1 MADLRAGLEGGLAG
15 RYALQR
21 EIGRGG
27 MATVFLA
34 HDLKHD
40 RSVALK
46 VLHPEL
52 AVALGPERFQREIR
66 LAARL
71 QHPHILTVLDS
82 GDAGGHLWFTMPFV
96 EGESLRGRLNR
107 ERQLPLDDALR
118 IGIEA
123 ARALDYAHTHGVV
136 HRDVKPENILL
147 TADGTTLVAD
157 FGITRALGGEDAQL
171 TETGM
176 SVGTPTYMS
185 PEQAAGE
192 RNVDGRSDVYSLG
205 CVLYETIAGEP
216 PFTGP
221 TAQVVLMRRFTDTPR
236 PLHEVR
242 DTVPAVVEQAV
253 FKALAR
259 SPADRFA
266 TAAQLAQALH
276 PMVATPA
283 ATPTI
288 TGASIGTRPSGAAT
302 AGTMAAP
309 LRRRVPL
316 AAVSLALGFLIGI
329 GGLFAWRHSH
339 QSEGAASLKRVA
351 VLPFENVGE
360 ADDAYFAEGV
370 SDAVRGKLAAVP
382 GLEVTA
388 RSSTVQYA
396 KTDKPAQVIGR
407 ELGVDYLLTGTVR
420 WAKAKDGTSRVEV
433 SPELVEVTPGRTPRS
448 RWQQPFV
455 ASITDV
461 FQVQA
466 DVAARVT
473 AALDVAM
480 GDSTRAQLAARPT
493 GSVQAYDAYLRG
505 RSYEQRGRLNVEP
518 QSMTIARQMYEQAIR
533 HDSAFALAWARLAQ
547 THVYLYQRDRTD
559 TTHRAL
565 ARRAAERAV
574 ALGPAVAETHVA
586 MGDYFWGTENDQHR
600 AMVEYS
606 VALRHDPK
614 NPELLESV
622 AWNQWS
628 RGRRDSALVN
638 IERAAALD
646 PRSAERALNAAEMYT
661 GVARYPAAIAAYD
674 RAIELAPDQYFA
686 YFNKAQTLLTW
697 RGDVDGAR
705 ATMQQAEARIGR
717 VEFVKK
723 MCVACFDWTGPL
735 APDYE
740 RVLDQLDL
748 SGFSSRDS
756 ANYYAARALRAHM
769 RQDAA
774 KQRVYWDSARVVTER
789 FVRVRPDDAY
799 FHRRLSG
806 IYAGLGRHADAA
818 QELQRYQ
825 ELRRAQGDSTWL
837 RTDAAWDAAVNL
849 LLANRPEAAID
860 SLQVTMSDTSY
871 HFLTPALLRVDP
883 FWTPLRTNPRFQQ
896 LAAITE
902 TTDPRD

>member
-1 MADLRAGLEGGLAG
+1 MAELQAHLEAGLAG
-15 RYALQR
+15 RYTLQR

-34 HDLKHD
+34 QDLKHD

-82 GDAGGHLWFTMPFV
+82 GEAGGQLWFTMPFV
-96 EGESLRGRLNR
+96 EGESLRARLNR
-107 ERQLPLDDALR
+107 ERQLALEDAVR
-118 IGIEA
+118 IGTEA
-123 ARALDYAHTHGVV
+123 ARALDYAHAHGVV

-157 FGITRALGGEDAQL
+157 FGIARALGGDEPQL

-205 CVLYETIAGEP
+205 CVIYEAIAGEP

-221 TAQVVLMRRFTDTPR
+221 TAQIVLMRRFTETPR
-236 PLHEVR
+236 PLHEAR
-242 DTVPAVVEQAV
+242 DTIPAAVEQAV
-253 FKALAR
+253 AKALAR

-266 TAAQLAQALH
+266 TAAQFAQALH
-276 PMVATPA
+276 PAIPTPA
-283 ATPTI
+283 ATPAI
-288 TGASIGTRPSGAAT
+288 TAVAAA
-302 AGTMAAP
+302 AGTTPSIRAGRAP
-309 LRRRVPL
+309 ARRP
-316 AAVSLALGFLIGI
+316 AVLGLALGFLIGV
-329 GGLFAWRHSH
+329 GVLFAWR
-339 QSEGAASLKRVA
+339 QSQHNGETGGLKRVA
-351 VLPFENVGE
+351 VLPFENVGA

-396 KTDKPAQVIGR
+396 RTEKPVTVIGR

-420 WAKAKDGTSRVEV
+420 WAKSADGTSRVEV
-433 SPELVEVTPGRTPRS
+433 SPELVEVTAGKTPRS

-466 DVAARVT
+466 DVAARV
-473 AALDVAM
+473 AGALDVAL

-493 GSVQAYDAYLRG
+493 RSIPAYDAYLRG

-518 QSMTIARQMYEQAIR
+518 QSMAIARQMYEDAIGQ
-533 HDSAFALAWARLAQ
+533 DSAFALAWARLAQ
-547 THVYLYQRDRTD
+547 TQLYLYERDRTD
-559 TTHRAL
+559 TTMRAR
-565 ARRAAERAV
+565 ARAAAERALTL
-574 ALGPAVAETHVA
+574 APDLPEAHMA
-586 MGDYFWGTENDQHR
+586 MGDYYGEGENNRVR
-600 AMVEYS
+600 AMAEYGA
-606 VALRHDPK
+606 ALARDPK
-614 NPELLESV
+614 NPELLASV
-622 AWNQWS
+622 AFNQWS
-628 RGRRDSALVN
+628 RGHRDSALASM
-638 IERAAALD
+638 ERAVVLD
-646 PRSAERALNAAEMYT
+646 PRSAERALWAAEAY
-661 GVARYPAAIAAYD
+661 VASGRYADAVRSFD

-686 YFNKAQTLLTW
+686 YFNKAQALLLW

-705 ATMQQAEARIGR
+705 ATMRQAETRIGK

-735 APDYE
+735 AQDYE
-740 RVLDQLDL
+740 HVLDQLDL
-748 SGFSSRDS
+748 SNFSSRDS
-756 ANYYAARALRAHM
+756 ANYYSARAWRAHM
-769 RQDAA
+769 RRDAA
-774 KQRVYWDSARVVTER
+774 KQRIYWDSARVLTER
-789 FVRVRPDDAY
+789 FVRLRPDDPW
-799 FHRRLSG
+799 FHRRLG
-806 IYAGLGRHADAA
+806 GVYAGLGRAADAVR
-818 QELQRYQ
+818 EHVRYQ
-825 ELRRAQGDSTWL
+825 EIRRAQNDTAAL
-837 RTDAAWDAAVNL
+837 RPDAAWDAAINL
-849 LLANRPEAAID
+849 LLLNQPEAAID
-860 SLQVTMSDTSY
+860 SLKVTMADTGY
-871 HFLTPALLRVDP
+871 HYLTPAVLRTDP
-883 FWTPLRTNPRFQQ
+883 FWDPVRSNPRFGQ
-896 LAAITE
+896 LAAVTE
-902 TTDPRD
+902 TASPKD